1 MSANGISELAT
12 KELRQKAKLDIA
24 KAKRQGKVVADDGTV
39 TGSVDPTKA
48 YYRTRNNY
56 DITQLPTQYDDDGI
70 IDNPN
75 SSGLILGRPWIEAP
89 TFNLPPG
96 MDPREPLEGSG
107 GSNSNVP
114 GTSYLSAAAS
124 GINPAFGTRGTPYNP
139 GGNVSSVP
147 NSASGL
153 YRTKYLGNMWSTYGA
168 FSEFDVTWFDDPT
181 RGPIGTEIY
190 GYAGFGQRS
199 NLTAENNYSLMWKAY
214 VEVPTTGTYNI
225 WTSGTDDDAAVWIGT
240 AALTPTYANMNGYAS
255 NNRVL
260 SLNSV
265 TLTGGQWY
273 PMRMVFTEFAGFE
286 QCQWFLQNST
296 TGVLYNGTDLTWAY
310 NSATNGY

>member
-1 MSANGISELAT
+1 MAQNGISELAT
-12 KELRQKAKLDIA
+12 KELKQKAKLDIA
-24 KAKRQGKVVADDGTV
+24 KAKRQGKVVADDGTI
-39 TGSVDPTKA
+39 TGSIDSTKP
-48 YYRTRNNY
+48 YYRTRNSY
-56 DITQLPTQYDDDGI
+56 DITQLPTQYDDNGI

-75 SSGLILGRPWIEAP
+75 TGGLVVGRPWIEAP
-89 TFNLPPG
+89 SFILPPG

-114 GTSYLSAAAS
+114 GATYLSAAAS
-124 GINPAFGTRGTPYNP
+124 GINPASGTRGTPYDP
-139 GGNVSSVP
+139 GGAIASVP

-153 YRTKYLGNMWSTYGA
+153 YRTKYLGNLWSTYGA
-168 FSEFDVTWFDDPT
+168 FSEFDITWFDNPAI
-181 RGPIGTEIY
+181 GPIGTEIF

-199 NLTAENNYSLMWKAY
+199 NLTAENNYTLMWKAY
-214 VEVPTTGTYNI
+214 VQVPATGTYNI

-240 AALTPTYANMNGYAS
+240 DALTPTYANMNGRAS

-273 PMRMVFTEFAGFE
+273 PMLMVFTEFAGFE

-310 NSATNGY
+310 NSSTNGY